1 MRLSH
6 YFLGLPVCCLL
17 LAGCSSTPEAPT
29 SIISK
34 FHGVLPEILV
44 SDSGLFH
51 GVMLGMTEA
60 EVKKYATPKDSL
72 SLEQGQTL
80 LFEGKTAPN
89 KEYTYECNFDEKGL
103 HTVTLEIFLKD
114 EQNGDSLLA
123 DFRNYF
129 SLKYGGP
136 AETDDTYTWTVDQG
150 KRPAKIQLSE
160 DPEYAYGKLTIVFF
174 DKTFDLLPP
183 GMDSL
188 GAPTGDSLILP

>member
-6 YFLGLPVCCLL
+6 YFLGFPVVCLL
-17 LAGCSSTPEAPT
+17 LAGCSSTPEAPVT
-29 SIISK
+29 IVSK
-34 FHGVLPEILV
+34 FKGVLPAILV
-44 SDSGLFH
+44 NDSGLFH
-51 GVMLGMTEA
+51 GIMLGMTQA
-60 EVKKYATPKDSL
+60 EVKKCASPKDSL
-72 SLEQGQTL
+72 SLEDGQTL
-80 LFEGKTAPN
+80 LFEGKAAPN
-89 KEYTYECNFDEKGL
+89 KEYTYECNFDGKGL

-114 EQNGDSLLA
+114 EQNADSLLA

-136 AETDDTYTWTVDQG
+136 AEADDACTWTVDQG
-150 KRPAKIQLSE
+150 KRPAKIQLSA